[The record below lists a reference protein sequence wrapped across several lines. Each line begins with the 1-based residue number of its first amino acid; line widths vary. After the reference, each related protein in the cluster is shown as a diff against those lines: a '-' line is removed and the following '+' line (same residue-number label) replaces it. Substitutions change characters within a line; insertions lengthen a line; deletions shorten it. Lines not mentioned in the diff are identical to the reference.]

1 MKELRFAGVVVQLH
15 PTHIIASRWYWPPY
29 LTVLELYTGE
39 AMTRNVFASIDL
51 NGVPTFAVG
60 IYGMI

>member
-1 MKELRFAGVVVQLH
+1 MKEFRLAGVAVQLH
-15 PTHIIASRWYWPPY
+15 PTHIIASRWSGPPY
-29 LTVLELYTGE
+29 LTVLELYNEE

-60 IYGMI
+60 IYGML